1 MNIKELLN
9 AIKNDYTDVQGTIYS
24 EHSGSIEIKDALK
37 LLTSEIERLQA
48 FENQVNEK
56 EELECFARE
65 LAVKEEGRF
74 SGVKCTEMSSDGVS
88 VEVYH
93 DYWDFSGGTAHYF
106 YTWDELRDKYKIEYP
121 E

>member
-1 MNIKELLN
+1 MNIKELIN
-9 AIKNDYTDVQGTIYS
+9 AIKNDFIDAEGKIYS
-24 EHSGSIEIKDALK
+24 ESDGDITVKDALI
-37 LLTSEIERLQA
+37 LLSNEVKRLQT
-48 FENQVNEK
+48 FEDQVNEK

-74 SGVKCTEMSSDGVS
+74 SGVKCTEMTDDGVS

-106 YTWDELRDKYKIEYP
+106 YTWDELRDKYKIAYP